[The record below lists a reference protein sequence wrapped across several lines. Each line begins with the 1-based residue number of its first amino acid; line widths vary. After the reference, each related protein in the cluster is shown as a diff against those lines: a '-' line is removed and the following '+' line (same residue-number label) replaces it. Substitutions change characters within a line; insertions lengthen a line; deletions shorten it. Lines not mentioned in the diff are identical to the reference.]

1 MKKLLL
7 SISLVAATALSVS
20 ADVVID
26 GKTYVADTLVH
37 RQVGP
42 GVKYSVIRI
51 PEIPIN
57 SYLLETDLTNP
68 YIRAEGV
75 QGNDTLGYV

>member
-7 SISLVAATALSVS
+7 SISLVAATALAVS

-57 SYLLETDLTNP
+57 SYLDITATIMD
-68 YIRAEGV
+68 
-75 QGNDTLGYV
+75 